1 MKISKSFRNSQR
13 AIIRAAI
20 ENSRYDLP
28 MPGLKKLR
36 VRSTKNENWDGWA
49 MLENDGSATITISRA
64 LKGAALF
71 VCVAHEMA
79 HISQYLRG
87 DLESIDHKR
96 FRWKGKVY
104 KFSDK
109 KMQNL
114 SEKKYRKLPWE
125 KEAYKYSEGL
135 I

>member
-20 ENSRYDLP
+20 NNSRVDLP

-36 VRSTKNENWDGWA
+36 VRSTKSEHWEGWA
-49 MLENDGSATITISRA
+49 MVDDKGATITINRA

-114 SEKKYRKLPWE
+114 SEKQYRKLPWE

>member
-1 MKISKSFRNSQR
+1 MKISKSFRNSQQV
-13 AIIRAAI
+13 IIRAAI
-20 ENSRYDLP
+20 NNSRVDLP

-36 VRSTKNENWDGWA
+36 VRSTKNKNWDGWA
-49 MLENDGSATITISRA
+49 MVDEEGATITISRA

-71 VCVAHEMA
+71 VTVAHEMA

-87 DLESIDHKR
+87 DLESLDHKR
-96 FRWKGKVY
+96 FKWKGKVY
-104 KFSDK
+104 KYSDK

-114 SEKKYRKLPWE
+114 SEKQYRKLPWE
-125 KEAYKYSEGL
+125 KEAYDYSEGL

>member
-13 AIIRAAI
+13 AIIQAAI
-20 ENSRYDLP
+20 ANSRHDLP
-28 MPGLKKLR
+28 MPGLKKLK
-36 VRSTKNENWDGWA
+36 VKSTGSKDWEGWA
-49 MLENDGSATITISRA
+49 MVHDNGEAVISINRA

-71 VCVAHEMA
+71 VCVAHEMT

-87 DLESIDHKR
+87 DLESLDHKR